1 MAEKIKKELILD
13 KIVIKEEELI
23 IEEEICSSSSLEETC
38 TWDVQEE
45 DVKME
50 NTEIKGKVPFQIAIV
65 LSNSTISPGSFNV
78 RKNTCRKFI
87 MTLMCI

>member
-1 MAEKIKKELILD
+1 MAEKIKEEMISE
-13 KIVIKEEELI
+13 KIVIKKEELI

-50 NTEIKGKVPFQIAIV
+50 NTEIKGKVPF
-65 LSNSTISPGSFNV
+65 
-78 RKNTCRKFI
+78 
-87 MTLMCI
+87 

>member
-1 MAEKIKKELILD
+1 MGEKIKEELIMD

-50 NTEIKGKVPFQIAIV
+50 NTEIKGKVKV
-65 LSNSTISPGSFNV
+65 LRNIYFAPLF
-78 RKNTCRKFI
+78 
-87 MTLMCI
+87 